1 MLSRSR
7 LADQAINGG
16 DHRATI
22 WLRSPSLGAA
32 ITEEPKKSLLS
43 ITWSQKS
50 FIYGFKDHYMAFVVL
65 SLEF

>member
-32 ITEEPKKSLLS
+32 ITEEPKKSC
-43 ITWSQKS
+43 
-50 FIYGFKDHYMAFVVL
+50 
-65 SLEF
+65 